1 METNQESACSG
12 TASLGRQRCSTG
24 IILLGL
30 ILFLAACTYLSPIS
44 DDAKTLQEQ
53 IRTGQAVHQGDRV
66 RVVTHDGVSHRLI
79 VVSVEDDVL
88 KGQLNIPIPAF
99 YETDEPDAQEP
110 EQKKQP
116 LMEIPIADIVLVEK
130 EKLSTGK
137 TAAVTGGVLLVFLAL
152 SAAAA
157 FAAVMTP

>member
-1 METNQESACSG
+1 
-12 TASLGRQRCSTG
+12 
-24 IILLGL
+24 
-30 ILFLAACTYLSPIS
+30 LAACTSLSPVS

-53 IRTGQAVHQGDRV
+53 IRTGQAVQQGDRI

-79 VVSVEDDVL
+79 VVAVEGDVL
-88 KGQLNIPIPAF
+88 KGQLSTTPIH
-99 YETDEPDAQEP
+99 YENDEPGAQEP
-110 EQKKQP
+110 EQEKQP

-137 TAAVTGGVLLVFLAL
+137 TAAATGGVLLVFVAL